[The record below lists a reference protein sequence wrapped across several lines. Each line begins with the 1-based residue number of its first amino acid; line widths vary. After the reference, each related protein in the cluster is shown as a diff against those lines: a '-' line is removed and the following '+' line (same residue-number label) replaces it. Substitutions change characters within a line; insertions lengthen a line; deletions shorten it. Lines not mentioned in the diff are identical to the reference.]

1 METELKFSLPEDA
14 LQRIETIAP
23 LASRFI
29 GAATERHEITTYFD
43 TPDCL
48 LNKAGFSLRVRR
60 AEGRFKQ
67 TLKAVCAHSATS
79 RHEFEWATADNKVD
93 LSKLAETPAGSLLSK
108 IRGRLRPVFVT
119 DVRRR
124 TRDLRLENDGLAE
137 MAIDLGEI
145 KAGNAAEPVRELE
158 LEIKK
163 GGVEPL
169 CRLALE
175 LHAHAPLAM
184 EFQSKADRGYRLRDG
199 SISEP
204 RKAPKIELF
213 RDVTTHDA
221 LRTIIGAE
229 LAHLAGN
236 ETPAIRD
243 GQVEGVHQM
252 RVAIRK
258 LRSALVLFSRQLEP
272 VAAEAFQNE
281 LRRLGDIF
289 GDARDW
295 GVFLCE
301 ALHGAEEAGIARE
314 WLALLEKPAHVEL
327 DRENQRLRDATR
339 QPAFTGFMLGLTA
352 WAEGQVWC
360 PPGKNARKIARRP
373 LRDSA
378 DDMLERLAAKV
389 SKRGDKLDGSDER
402 LHALRKSLKKL
413 RYGIDYL
420 AGLYGAKQVKRYRK
434 VCKRLQNILGTIN
447 DAAATDRL
455 AGSLESH
462 DRPDLAVAVGALA
475 QWNSGRREEARAGF
489 DRAWKRFR
497 KAEPFWG

>member
-1 METELKFSLPEDA
+1 METELKFSVPEDA
-14 LQRIETIAP
+14 LRRIETIAP
-23 LASRFI
+23 LASRFV
-29 GAATERHEITTYFD
+29 GEASERHEITTYFD
-43 TPDCL
+43 TSDCL
-48 LNKAGFSLRVRR
+48 LHKAGFSLRVRR
-60 AEGRFKQ
+60 ADGHFKQ
-67 TLKAVCAHSATS
+67 TLKSVCAHSATS
-79 RHEFEWATADNKVD
+79 RHEFEWPVADNKID
-93 LSKLAETPAGSLLSK
+93 LSKLAATPAGPLLSK
-108 IRGRLRPVFVT
+108 TGGRLRPVFMT

-124 TRDLRLENDGLAE
+124 TRDLRLDGDGLAE
-137 MAIDLGEI
+137 MAIDVGEI
-145 KAGNAAEPVRELE
+145 KAGKAAEPVRELE

-163 GGVEPL
+163 GEIEPL

-175 LHAHAPLAM
+175 LHAQAPLAM
-184 EFQSKADRGYRLRDG
+184 AFQSKADRGYRLRDG
-199 SISEP
+199 SVSGS
-204 RKAPKIELF
+204 RKAPKIDLPA
-213 RDVTTHDA
+213 DVTTHDA
-221 LRTIIGAE
+221 LRLIVGAE
-229 LAHLAGN
+229 LAHLVGN
-236 ETPAIRD
+236 EAPAIRD
-243 GQVEGVHQM
+243 DEVEGVHQM

-272 VAAEAFQNE
+272 VAAEEFQNE

-301 ALHGAEEAGIARE
+301 ALHGAEDAGIARE
-314 WLALLEKPAHVEL
+314 WLDLLEKPAHVEL
-327 DRENQRLRDATR
+327 DRANQRLRDATG
-339 QPAFTGFMLGLTA
+339 QPAFTGFVLGLTA
-352 WAEGQVWC
+352 WVEGHVWC

-420 AGLYGAKQVKRYRK
+420 TGLYGAKRVKRYRK
-434 VCKRLQNILGTIN
+434 ACKRLQDILGTIN

-475 QWNSGRREEARAGF
+475 QWNARRREEALAGF
-489 DRAWKRFR
+489 DDAWKRFR